1 MARWPKKRLIG
12 LILLVLGVCLLIV
25 SYTTAQPYKA
35 AVQAEGGKF
44 EAKLLTAE
52 AEAII
57 QEHTSAETGEVIGM
71 DFATKLKVFVLKNY
85 LSMTAIGFILVILGV
100 ALFGVSFFEEGK
112 ANELTRKY
120 TMVLALLAV
129 LVFFFIVSE
138 GKTLLPANINNL
150 IAQNGYVFV
159 LAAGMLC
166 CILTGGNIDLSVGS
180 VVCFTAAIGCKLMT
194 FGWGMVPTVLVMLL
208 VGLAIGTFQGFWIAK
223 VHVPAFIATLSGM
236 YAFRGFS
243 NIVLQGETV
252 AISNTAFLNT
262 FGGGADCYVPDF
274 IRSLTGMEGKLNLT
288 CLVLGVAAAL
298 VFAGL
303 TVRRILVQKKL
314 GIQQS
319 IAGQIIGTTVICAV
333 VVWLTLQLAKLKG
346 IPTVLIWIALVLGI
360 YQYITTKTA
369 MGRHLYA
376 VGGNEKATALS
387 GVNTRNV
394 YWFAYANIGM
404 LAGLAGVLTAA
415 RAKGIDPTYGEGYE
429 MDAIASCFIG
439 GASAYG
445 GTGKVSG
452 MIIGATLM
460 GVINQGMRI
469 MAVDSNY
476 QKVVKGIVLLVAV
489 MFDVMSKRQ
498 KR

>member
-1 MARWPKKRLIG
+1 M
-12 LILLVLGVCLLIV
+12 
-25 SYTTAQPYKA
+25 
-35 AVQAEGGKF
+35 
-44 EAKLLTAE
+44 
-52 AEAII
+52 
-57 QEHTSAETGEVIGM
+57 
-71 DFATKLKVFVLKNY
+71 
-85 LSMTAIGFILVILGV
+85 
-100 ALFGVSFFEEGK
+100 K
-112 ANELTRKY
+112 ANKVGAFFQKY
-120 TMVLALLAV
+120 TMVLALV
-129 LVFFFIVSE
+129 LVTVFFAWRTG
-138 GKTLLPANINNL
+138 GKTLLPANLNNL

-159 LAAGMLC
+159 LATGMLC

-180 VVCFTAAIGCKLMT
+180 VVCFTAAIGCKLMKA
-194 FGWGMVPTVLVMLL
+194 GWAMIPTVLVMLL
-208 VGLAIGTFQGFWIAK
+208 AGLLIGAFQGFWIAK
-223 VHVPAFIATLSGM
+223 IHVPPFIATLSGM

-252 AISNTAFLNT
+252 AVSNTAFLNT

-274 IRSLTGMEGKLNLT
+274 IAGLVHFEGKQNLT
-288 CLVLGVAAAL
+288 CLVVGIAAA
-298 VFAGL
+298 VIFALL
-303 TVRRILVQKKL
+303 TIRKILVQRRL
-314 GIQQS
+314 GISQS
-319 IAGQIIGTTVICAV
+319 IPAQIITTAIICAV
-333 VVWLTLQLAKLKG
+333 VVWLTMQLAKLKG
-346 IPTVLIWIALVLGI
+346 IPTVLIWIALVLLI
-360 YQYITTKTA
+360 YNYITNRTA

-404 LAGLAGVLTAA
+404 LAGLAGILTAA

-445 GTGKVSG
+445 GIGKVSG

-469 MAVDSNY
+469 MAVDTNY

-489 MFDVMSKRQ
+489 MFDVLSKRQ